1 MLVGHSMGGLI
12 ARLQTLSSGNDF
24 WRLASDKPFSE
35 LVADARMRADL
46 SDIFFF
52 EPNPSVRRVITIAT
66 PHRGTNISN
75 ETTQWLGRRFISLPK
90 DTVQG
95 TRDLLAENPNF
106 FPPNSLVRVSNT
118 IESLSPKLTI
128 LPVMLSA
135 PCGPWITYHNIVGRV
150 PQHDFLG
157 HVAGDGDGVV
167 PFANCAFGRRGFG
180 NHRAGRPFASGKP
193 SAGDSRSPADL
204 AGASRRIAAESV
216 WAGASN
222 GAEGDKHAIGAAF
235 LIKRLNLRLP

>member
-1 MLVGHSMGGLI
+1 MVLVGHSMGGLI

-135 PCGPWITYHNIVGRV
+135 PRGPWITYHNIVGRV

-167 PFANCAFGRRGFG
+167 PFASA
-180 NHRAGRPFASGKP
+180 HLDDVASEIIV
-193 SAGDSRSPADL
+193 PADHLRVESHPL
-204 AGASRRIAAESV
+204 AILEVRRILLEQAAE
-216 WAGASN
+216 
-222 GAEGDKHAIGAAF
+222 
-235 LIKRLNLRLP
+235 LRQNPYGPVRAMAPKGTSTR